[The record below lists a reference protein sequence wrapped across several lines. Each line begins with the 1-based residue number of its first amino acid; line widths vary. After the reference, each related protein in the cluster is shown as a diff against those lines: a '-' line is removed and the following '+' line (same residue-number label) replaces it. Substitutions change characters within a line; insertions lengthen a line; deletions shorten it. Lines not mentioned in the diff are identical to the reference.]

1 MICPG
6 ALRFGQPLRP
16 TTERRR
22 WVDHDHLPVHLL
34 PHPGEASQDQP
45 GVLELGQEPV
55 EVPRTTP
62 PLLTELPRGPLNL
75 SRRSHQVHDGQP
87 DLPLQLS
94 RQAGPKLW
102 PLHLHP
108 TGIHHWAGRSPLL
121 APAGWDEA
129 PVRIAF
135 QGHFHPPIF
144 TYEIWC
150 RSKST
155 VCYATTQ
162 QNLANFASAL
172 ITLDLRVLCKTVHIP
187 CGSIEFP
194 YSSISLS
201 LLLYG
206 PITHENKKLS
216 MFQNEC
222 RDLISVPSVSMTHPH
237 CGSQARREDSF

>member
-1 MICPG
+1 MICPE
-6 ALRFGQPLRP
+6 ALRLGQSLRP
-16 TTERRR
+16 TPEDSR

-34 PHPGEASQDQP
+34 PHPREASRDQS
-45 GVLELGQEPV
+45 GILELGQEPI

-75 SRRSHQVHDGQP
+75 RRRAHQVHDGQP
-87 DLPLQLS
+87 DLPLQLP
-94 RQAGPKLW
+94 RQAGPKLRA
-102 PLHLHP
+102 LHLHT
-108 TGIHHWAGRSPLL
+108 TGIHHRTGRSPLL

-155 VCYATTQ
+155 ICYATTQ
-162 QNLANFASAL
+162 QKLANFASAL
-172 ITLDLRVLCKTVHIP
+172 ITLDLHVLCKMPHIP

-201 LLLYG
+201 LLLCG
-206 PITHENKKLS
+206 PITHGNKK
-216 MFQNEC
+216 
-222 RDLISVPSVSMTHPH
+222 ISLCPKTDA
-237 CGSQARREDSF
+237 GI